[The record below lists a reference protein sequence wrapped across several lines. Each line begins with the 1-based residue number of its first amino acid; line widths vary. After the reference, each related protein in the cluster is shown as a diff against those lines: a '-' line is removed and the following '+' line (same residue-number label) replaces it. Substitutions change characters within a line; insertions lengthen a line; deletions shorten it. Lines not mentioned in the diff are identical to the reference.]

1 MGKTHKI
8 DGDFSLPEDW
18 AVESLSFKSDFEP
31 MAFTLTAKRITLMD
45 DGLQIDLLD
54 PHRDWFSKHRIDR
67 LKINDAT
74 FALERGRPRLR
85 DIPYIYDGEFYIQG
99 EDLPARHDRIYSTD
113 EILAGEDSLPEER
126 LDDEVTIFPWD
137 GSSVVV
143 FLRKREDKA

>member
-1 MGKTHKI
+1 MGKTHKVE
-8 DGDFSLPEDW
+8 GDFSLPDDW
-18 AVESLSFKSDFEP
+18 AVESLTFESKLEP

-54 PHRDWFSKHRIDR
+54 PHKDWFSKHRIDR
-67 LKINDAT
+67 LSINDAT
-74 FALERGRPRLR
+74 FRLESGKPRLR
-85 DIPYIYDGEFYIQG
+85 DIPYIYEGEFYIQG

-113 EILAGEDSLPEER
+113 EILAGEDSLPEGH

-143 FLRKREDKA
+143 LIRSGDKR

>member
-1 MGKTHKI
+1 MDKTYKVE
-8 DGDFSLPEDW
+8 GDFSLPEDW
-18 AVESLSFKSDFEP
+18 EIESLRFESDLEP

-54 PHRDWFSKHRIDR
+54 PHRDWFLKHRIDK
-67 LKINDAT
+67 LSINDAT
-74 FALERGRPRLR
+74 FKLDGGRPRLR

-126 LDDEVTIFPWD
+126 LDDEITIFPWD

-143 FLRKREDKA
+143 FLRKREVKA